1 MKNLKNQKGVKIETP
16 TDAEDLLPLE
26 PTPGPSRSTH
36 HQTRAKRRE
45 EKAKTTTANAPAKG
59 RKTESQPKANAV
71 RTVVSK
77 KRKVN

>member
-1 MKNLKNQKGVKIETP
+1 MKNIKNHKGVKIETP
-16 TDAEDLLPLE
+16 TEADDLLPLE
-26 PTPGPSRSTH
+26 PTPGPSHSIH
-36 HQTRAKRRE
+36 HQARAKRRE
-45 EKAKTTTANAPAKG
+45 EKAKTTPKSAQTKG